1 MRKSHIILICL
12 NIIFLISAIILALH
26 YFSVC
31 KDSNIYQYDSSIL
44 KPVSEI
50 QIK

>member
-1 MRKSHIILICL
+1 MRKSHIILICVNVIL
-12 NIIFLISAIILALH
+12 LISVIILALH
-26 YFSVC
+26 YFSAC
-31 KDSNIYQYDSSIL
+31 KDSNIYKYDGSIL